1 MVAALLRLTHSPSCR
16 IVSKGTSPSLQG
28 DHHLLVAA
36 TIVGFGNLNLQGS
49 CQRSARDFPVSKR
62 LEGRLF
68 MSPGG
73 CVDQLEGHHCGGK
86 LVVVRLVLDQHCPVA
101 WPDGCCLS
109 HENPKW
115 HLVSLKLRDSASHRS
130 KAEWLYL
137 HLSVRPSR
145 IGKHLHLSPLYDVL
159 DHTNHTFSE
168 SL

>member
-1 MVAALLRLTHSPSCR
+1 MRAITQSILPYCFQRHFSFPPGRPPSACDCNHSWLWQSQ
-16 IVSKGTSPSLQG
+16 SPRQLPK
-28 DHHLLVAA
+28 V
-36 TIVGFGNLNLQGS
+36 
-49 CQRSARDFPVSKR
+49 CRDFPVSKR

-137 HLSVRPSR
+137 HVRPSVPHR
-145 IGKHLHLSPLYDVL
+145 
-159 DHTNHTFSE
+159 
-168 SL
+168 